1 MATAAPFVKLLRQ
14 LASAKDDYRTGAL
27 DITWVG
33 GTASLFLV
41 FGQPNHAVAEVGG
54 RHLEGV
60 EALAALV
67 TQLPPQFELSP
78 WRKEVV
84 RTETLSCSLDE
95 LMEPFAQLA
104 GAASPGD
111 TLASGSVGSRAANGT
126 SAPETDFGL
135 ADFPLLPLG
144 PSLWSDAAAR
154 VVHLDVLIP
163 NLPDALIVL
172 TGPKLRAAAIVV
184 RQQLIDA
191 VWVDEEDR
199 LVGEAAAMAVMGAR
213 VGSVS
218 GYRLETPQLAEAL
231 TMLWRCRAVYREM
244 PASWVNAANLLED
257 LEGRRRD
264 SAIVVTGGVRGVA
277 LVAGGK
283 LLGVYTETDRQPV
296 ASPQR
301 LTELLRDP
309 RARVTLRQSPEERQI
324 NHFPETAYH
333 AFVDDAAKAPAPLA
347 EVLAAIT
354 ASSRSAA
361 SAPPA
366 TNPSDSLD
374 ATAEQELTP
383 AEPEKAAAEEQGPDV
398 EAGGLA
404 AEAPELAAEAPELA
418 AEAPELA
425 AEAPELAA
433 EAPELAAEA
442 PELAAEAPEPPAEAP
457 EPPAEAPK
465 PPAAA
470 PELAAVEPP
479 FPGDEREAAAE
490 EMELTAE
497 EPEAEEMASSEPGSP
512 IEWAAPP
519 DLMTS
524 PEQTA
529 PAEERAAPRSEHRPT
544 FYEPAPMTWPAPPVE
559 PAPPVPVDLGGP
571 SGDPAWPPI
580 PLTNVNEEE
589 GTPSAWGQAYSLLPA
604 PDAPPSPPLQGPAQF
619 PQFDFSPGLEALA
632 QADSSAD
639 FEGMK
644 ADLIQI
650 GALWLGTDG
659 VAPVAE
665 MLSRTRPSI
674 QDVMAT
680 IEAIKH
686 IALPGFETSVVQ
698 AMAREMH
705 YHAAEY
711 LSGL

>member
-33 GTASLFLV
+33 GRASLFLV

-67 TQLPPQFELSP
+67 TQLPPRFELSP

-84 RTETLSCSLDE
+84 RTETLSCTLDD

-104 GAASPGD
+104 GAAPAGD
-111 TLASGSVGSRAANGT
+111 VPTSGSVGSRADDGGP
-126 SAPETDFGL
+126 APETDFGL

-144 PSLWSDAAAR
+144 PSLWSDAAAS

-163 NLPDALIVL
+163 SLPDALIVL

-199 LVGEAAAMAVMGAR
+199 MVGEAAAVALMGAR
-213 VGSVS
+213 DGSVS
-218 GYRLETPQLAEAL
+218 GYRLETPRLAEAL

-283 LLGVYTETDRQPV
+283 LLGVYTEIDRQPV
-296 ASPQR
+296 ASPER
-301 LTELLRDP
+301 LTELLRHP

-333 AFVDDAAKAPAPLA
+333 AFVADATEAPAPLS

-354 ASSRSAA
+354 TSSRYAA

-366 TNPSDSLD
+366 TDPSGSVAATPELEL
-374 ATAEQELTP
+374 TAE
-383 AEPEKAAAEEQGPDV
+383 EPEEAAAEEPGPDV
-398 EAGGLA
+398 EAGGFG
-404 AEAPELAAEAPELA
+404 AE
-418 AEAPELA
+418 
-425 AEAPELAA
+425 
-433 EAPELAAEA
+433 
-442 PELAAEAPEPPAEAP
+442 
-457 EPPAEAPK
+457 
-465 PPAAA
+465 A

-479 FPGDEREAAAE
+479 FAVEEPQFATEKMGRTAEGPKAAE
-490 EMELTAE
+490 AGAHAAQPMPAPAQLVAPKLAMPADLMVSAQVGAPADPMAAQLTAHAN
-497 EPEAEEMASSEPGSP
+497 PMTSSEPPSP
-512 IEWAAPP
+512 IEQAGPP

-524 PEQTA
+524 SERTA
-529 PAEERAAPRSEHRPT
+529 PAEERAAPPT
-544 FYEPAPMTWPAPPVE
+544 ERGTPSSEPAPMTWSAPPVE
-559 PAPPVPVDLGGP
+559 PVPTVPVDLGGA
-571 SGDPAWPPI
+571 SGDAAWPPI
-580 PLTNVNEEE
+580 PLTTVDEEA
-589 GTPSAWGQAYSLLPA
+589 GTLSAWGQTYSQAPA
-604 PDAPPSPPLQGPAQF
+604 PSASASSAPQGPPQF
-619 PQFDFSPGLEALA
+619 PQFDFSPALEALA
-632 QADSSAD
+632 TADASAD

-665 MLSRTRPSI
+665 MLRRTRPSI

-686 IALPGFETSVVQ
+686 VALPGFETSVVQ

>member
-33 GTASLFLV
+33 GRASLFLV

-67 TQLPPQFELSP
+67 TQLPPRFELSP

-84 RTETLSCSLDE
+84 RTETLSCTLDE

-104 GAASPGD
+104 GAAPAGD
-111 TLASGSVGSRAANGT
+111 VPTAGSAGSRADDGGP
-126 SAPETDFGL
+126 APEPDFGL

-144 PSLWSDAAAR
+144 PSLWSDASAS

-163 NLPDALIVL
+163 SLPDALIVL

-199 LVGEAAAMAVMGAR
+199 MVGEAAAVALMGAR
-213 VGSVS
+213 DGSVS
-218 GYRLETPQLAEAL
+218 GYRLETPRLAEAL

-277 LVAGGK
+277 LVAGGN
-283 LLGVYTETDRQPV
+283 LLGVYTEIDRQPV
-296 ASPQR
+296 ASPER
-301 LTELLRDP
+301 LTELLRHP

-333 AFVDDAAKAPAPLA
+333 AFVADATEAPAPLS

-354 ASSRSAA
+354 TSSRYAA

-366 TNPSDSLD
+366 TDPSGSVAATPELEL
-374 ATAEQELTP
+374 TAE
-383 AEPEKAAAEEQGPDV
+383 EPDEAAAEEPGPDV
-398 EAGGLA
+398 EAGGFGAEAPELA
-404 AEAPELAAEAPELA
+404 AEESELAAEESELAAEAPELA
-418 AEAPELA
+418 A
-425 AEAPELAA
+425 
-433 EAPELAAEA
+433 
-442 PELAAEAPEPPAEAP
+442 
-457 EPPAEAPK
+457 
-465 PPAAA
+465 
-470 PELAAVEPP
+470 VEPP
-479 FPGDEREAAAE
+479 FAVEEPQFATEPADLMVSAQVGAPADPMAAQ
-490 EMELTAE
+490 LTAHAN
-497 EPEAEEMASSEPGSP
+497 PMTSSEPPSP
-512 IEWAAPP
+512 IEQAGPP

-524 PEQTA
+524 SERTA
-529 PAEERAAPRSEHRPT
+529 PAEERAAPPT
-544 FYEPAPMTWPAPPVE
+544 ERGTPSSEPAPMTWFAPPVE
-559 PAPPVPVDLGGP
+559 PVPTVPVDLGGA

-580 PLTNVNEEE
+580 PLTAVDEEA
-589 GTPSAWGQAYSLLPA
+589 GTLSAWGQTYSQAPA
-604 PDAPPSPPLQGPAQF
+604 PSASASAAPEGPPQF
-619 PQFDFSPGLEALA
+619 PQFDFSPALEALEA
-632 QADSSAD
+632 ADASAD

-665 MLSRTRPSI
+665 MLRRTRPSI

-686 IALPGFETSVVQ
+686 VALPGFETSVVQ

>member
-33 GTASLFLV
+33 GRASLFLV

-67 TQLPPQFELSP
+67 TQLPPRFELSP

-84 RTETLSCSLDE
+84 RTETLSCTLDE

-104 GAASPGD
+104 GAAPAGD
-111 TLASGSVGSRAANGT
+111 VPTAGSAGSRADDGGP
-126 SAPETDFGL
+126 APEPDFGL

-144 PSLWSDAAAR
+144 PSLWSDASAS

-163 NLPDALIVL
+163 SLPDALIVL

-199 LVGEAAAMAVMGAR
+199 MVGEAAAVALMGAR
-213 VGSVS
+213 DGSVS
-218 GYRLETPQLAEAL
+218 GYRLETPRLAEAL

-277 LVAGGK
+277 LVAGGN
-283 LLGVYTETDRQPV
+283 LLGVYTEIDRQPV
-296 ASPQR
+296 ASPER
-301 LTELLRDP
+301 LTELLRHP

-333 AFVDDAAKAPAPLA
+333 AFVADATEAPAPLS

-354 ASSRSAA
+354 TSSRYAA

-366 TNPSDSLD
+366 TDPSGSVAATPELEL
-374 ATAEQELTP
+374 TAE
-383 AEPEKAAAEEQGPDV
+383 EPDEAAAEEPGPDV
-398 EAGGLA
+398 EAGGFGAEAPELA
-404 AEAPELAAEAPELA
+404 AEESELAAEESELAAEAPELA
-418 AEAPELA
+418 A
-425 AEAPELAA
+425 
-433 EAPELAAEA
+433 
-442 PELAAEAPEPPAEAP
+442 
-457 EPPAEAPK
+457 
-465 PPAAA
+465 
-470 PELAAVEPP
+470 VEPP
-479 FPGDEREAAAE
+479 FAVEEPQFATEPADLMVSAQVGAPADPMAAQ
-490 EMELTAE
+490 LTAHAN
-497 EPEAEEMASSEPGSP
+497 PMTSSEPPSP
-512 IEWAAPP
+512 IEQPEPP

-524 PEQTA
+524 SERTA
-529 PAEERAAPRSEHRPT
+529 PAEERAAPPT
-544 FYEPAPMTWPAPPVE
+544 ERGTPSSEPAPMTWSAPPVE
-559 PAPPVPVDLGGP
+559 PVPTVPVDLGGA

-580 PLTNVNEEE
+580 PLTAVDEEA
-589 GTPSAWGQAYSLLPA
+589 GTLSAWGQTYSQAPA
-604 PDAPPSPPLQGPAQF
+604 PSASASAAPQGPPQF
-619 PQFDFSPGLEALA
+619 PQFDFSPALEALET
-632 QADSSAD
+632 ADASAD

-665 MLSRTRPSI
+665 MLRRTRPSI

-686 IALPGFETSVVQ
+686 VALPGFETSVVQ

>member
-33 GTASLFLV
+33 GRASLFLV

-67 TQLPPQFELSP
+67 TQLPPRFELSP

-84 RTETLSCSLDE
+84 RTETLSCTLDE

-111 TLASGSVGSRAANGT
+111 ALASGSVGSGAANGG

-144 PSLWSDAAAR
+144 PSLWSDASAS

-184 RQQLIDA
+184 RHQLIDA

-199 LVGEAAAMAVMGAR
+199 MVGEAAGMAVMGAR

-218 GYRLETPQLAEAL
+218 GYRLETPKLAEAL
-231 TMLWRCRAVYREM
+231 TMLWRCPAVYREM
-244 PASWVNAANLLED
+244 PASWVNADNLLQD

-296 ASPQR
+296 ASPER

-309 RARVTLRQSPEERQI
+309 RARVTLRQSPEERQT
-324 NHFPETAYH
+324 NHLPETAYH
-333 AFVDDAAKAPAPLA
+333 AFVADAAEAPAPLS

-354 ASSRSAA
+354 ASSRYAA
-361 SAPPA
+361 SALPA
-366 TNPSDSLD
+366 TDPSESVD
-374 ATAEQELTP
+374 ATAKLELTP
-383 AEPEKAAAEEQGPDV
+383 EEPEDAAAEEPGHDL

-404 AEAPELAAEAPELA
+404 VEAPELAAKESEFLADTPELT
-418 AEAPELA
+418 
-425 AEAPELAA
+425 
-433 EAPELAAEA
+433 
-442 PELAAEAPEPPAEAP
+442 
-457 EPPAEAPK
+457 
-465 PPAAA
+465 
-470 PELAAVEPP
+470 AVPPP
-479 FPGDEREAAAE
+479 FPGDEPEAATE

-497 EPEAEEMASSEPGSP
+497 EPEAEEAQSMPVSAPSAPAQLVASK
-512 IEWAAPP
+512 WAMPD

-524 PEQTA
+524 PEQTP
-529 PAEERAAPRSEHRPT
+529 PAEERAAPPSERPT
-544 FYEPAPMTWPAPPVE
+544 TFSEPAPMTWPAPPVE
-559 PAPPVPVDLGGP
+559 SVPTIPVDLGGA
-571 SGDPAWPPI
+571 SGDPPWPPL
-580 PLTNVNEEE
+580 PLANVNEEE
-589 GTPSAWGQAYSLLPA
+589 GTLPAWGQTYSPVPA
-604 PDAPPSPPLQGPAQF
+604 PDASPSATPQGPAQF
-619 PQFDFSPGLEALA
+619 AQFDFSPALEVLA
-632 QADSSAD
+632 EAGASAD

-650 GALWLGTDG
+650 GVLWLGTDG

-665 MLSRTRPSI
+665 MLRRTRPSI

-686 IALPGFETSVVQ
+686 VDLPGFETSVVQ

>member
-33 GTASLFLV
+33 GRASLFLV

-67 TQLPPQFELSP
+67 TQLPPRFELSP

-84 RTETLSCSLDE
+84 RTETLSCTLDD

-104 GAASPGD
+104 GAAPAGD
-111 TLASGSVGSRAANGT
+111 VPTSGSVGSRADDGGP
-126 SAPETDFGL
+126 APETDFGL

-144 PSLWSDAAAR
+144 PSLWSDASAS

-163 NLPDALIVL
+163 SLPDALIVL

-199 LVGEAAAMAVMGAR
+199 MVGEAAAVALMGAR
-213 VGSVS
+213 DGSVS
-218 GYRLETPQLAEAL
+218 GYRLETPRLAEAL

-277 LVAGGK
+277 LVAGGN
-283 LLGVYTETDRQPV
+283 LLGVYTEIDRQPV
-296 ASPQR
+296 ASPER
-301 LTELLRDP
+301 LTELLRHP

-333 AFVDDAAKAPAPLA
+333 AFVADATEAPAPLS

-354 ASSRSAA
+354 TSSRYAA

-366 TNPSDSLD
+366 TDPSGSVAATPELEL
-374 ATAEQELTP
+374 TAE
-383 AEPEKAAAEEQGPDV
+383 EPDEAAAEEPGPDV
-398 EAGGLA
+398 EAGGFGAEAPELA
-404 AEAPELAAEAPELA
+404 AEESELAAEESELAAEAPELA
-418 AEAPELA
+418 A
-425 AEAPELAA
+425 
-433 EAPELAAEA
+433 
-442 PELAAEAPEPPAEAP
+442 
-457 EPPAEAPK
+457 
-465 PPAAA
+465 
-470 PELAAVEPP
+470 VEPP
-479 FPGDEREAAAE
+479 FAVEEPQFATEPADLMVSAQVGAPADPMAAQ
-490 EMELTAE
+490 LTAHAN
-497 EPEAEEMASSEPGSP
+497 PMTSSEPPSP
-512 IEWAAPP
+512 IEQAGPP

-524 PEQTA
+524 SERTA
-529 PAEERAAPRSEHRPT
+529 PAEERAAPPT
-544 FYEPAPMTWPAPPVE
+544 ERGTPSSEPAPMTWFAPPVE
-559 PAPPVPVDLGGP
+559 PVPTVPVDLGGA

-580 PLTNVNEEE
+580 PLTTVDEEA
-589 GTPSAWGQAYSLLPA
+589 GTLSAWGQTYSQAPA
-604 PDAPPSPPLQGPAQF
+604 PSASASAAPQGPPQF
-619 PQFDFSPGLEALA
+619 PQFDFSPALEALEA
-632 QADSSAD
+632 ADASAD

-665 MLSRTRPSI
+665 MLRRTRPSI

-686 IALPGFETSVVQ
+686 VALPGFETSVVQ

>member
-33 GTASLFLV
+33 GRASLFLV
-41 FGQPNHAVAEVGG
+41 FGQPNHAVAEVGD

-67 TQLPPQFELSP
+67 TQLPPRFELSP

-84 RTETLSCSLDE
+84 RTETLSCTLDE

-111 TLASGSVGSRAANGT
+111 ALASGSVGSGAANGG

-144 PSLWSDAAAR
+144 PSLWSDASAS

-184 RQQLIDA
+184 RHQLIDA

-199 LVGEAAAMAVMGAR
+199 MVGEAAGMAVMGAR

-218 GYRLETPQLAEAL
+218 GYRLETPKLAEAL
-231 TMLWRCRAVYREM
+231 TMLWRCPAVYREM
-244 PASWVNAANLLED
+244 PASWVNADNLLQD

-296 ASPQR
+296 ASPER

-309 RARVTLRQSPEERQI
+309 RARVTLRQSPEERQT
-324 NHFPETAYH
+324 NHLPETAYH
-333 AFVDDAAKAPAPLA
+333 AFVADAAEAPAPLS

-354 ASSRSAA
+354 ASSRYAA
-361 SAPPA
+361 SALPA
-366 TNPSDSLD
+366 TDPSESVD
-374 ATAEQELTP
+374 ATAKLELTP
-383 AEPEKAAAEEQGPDV
+383 
-398 EAGGLA
+398 
-404 AEAPELAAEAPELA
+404 
-418 AEAPELA
+418 
-425 AEAPELAA
+425 
-433 EAPELAAEA
+433 
-442 PELAAEAPEPPAEAP
+442 
-457 EPPAEAPK
+457 
-465 PPAAA
+465 
-470 PELAAVEPP
+470 
-479 FPGDEREAAAE
+479 
-490 EMELTAE
+490 E
-497 EPEAEEMASSEPGSP
+497 EPEAEEAQSMPVSAPSAPAQLVASK
-512 IEWAAPP
+512 WAMPD

-524 PEQTA
+524 PEQTP
-529 PAEERAAPRSEHRPT
+529 PAEERAAPPSERPT
-544 FYEPAPMTWPAPPVE
+544 TFSEPAPMTWPAPPVE
-559 PAPPVPVDLGGP
+559 SVPTIPVDLGGA
-571 SGDPAWPPI
+571 SGDPPWPPL
-580 PLTNVNEEE
+580 PLANVNEEE
-589 GTPSAWGQAYSLLPA
+589 GTLPAWGQTYSPVPA
-604 PDAPPSPPLQGPAQF
+604 PDASPSATPQGPAQF
-619 PQFDFSPGLEALA
+619 AQFDFSPALEVLA
-632 QADSSAD
+632 EAGASAD

-650 GALWLGTDG
+650 GVLWLGTDG

-665 MLSRTRPSI
+665 MLRRTRPSI

-686 IALPGFETSVVQ
+686 VDLPGFETSVVQ